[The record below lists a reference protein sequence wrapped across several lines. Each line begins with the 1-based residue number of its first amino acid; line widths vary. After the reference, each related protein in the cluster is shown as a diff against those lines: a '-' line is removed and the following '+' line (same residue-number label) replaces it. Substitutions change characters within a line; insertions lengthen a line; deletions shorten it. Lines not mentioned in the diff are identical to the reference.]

1 MRTRILVV
9 IILLFG
15 ASHQRA
21 LSHTAQGG
29 EAAAP
34 VSSAPTRFVVVPV
47 SSPRSDAIPSALTAD
62 QLGKLLFPR
71 EKEVQ
76 SEIVRRKPIVET
88 YIQRTKK
95 DETLGLATTHD
106 FYFLG
111 QADFTNHVRL
121 LPIVHHSKTGNFLWS
136 FEPSGFLSMA
146 FPDFGGFI
154 AANYQLDYRGREFLG
169 EVRCDV
175 VDVTPKKHK
184 HGRFFVGRIWVEDQ
198 EFTIIRFNGIF
209 TLEHSLSPTL
219 MESHWFR
226 FDSWRT
232 NVRPGLWMPS
242 YIFCQ
247 EISKEKDFIVPEFKS
262 QTRFWG
268 YGQTA
273 NAQQEEFSRMLL
285 ETDSVADESA
295 NKDNS
300 PLEAQRAFN
309 HEAERNVL
317 ELLQRES
324 LVSPTGSVEKILGTI
339 INNIVVANNLEFPM
353 GLHYRVMLTANL
365 DLFSIEN
372 TIVITRG
379 LLDVVPD
386 EATLAAL
393 LSQEV
398 ADALLSKPYQ
408 SRYAFSDL
416 TRMDVTEIM
425 KRLSFRDTKQEAETI
440 QAKSFELLQ
449 KSPYAGKLATAGLFL
464 AELSR
469 QSKDLSQL
477 ISPRMGNRNWL
488 ADQIRTSAP
497 KLEPANK
504 TQLAALPI
512 GARIRMDAWTNQI
525 VFMKTANVPLVSAG
539 EKLPLEIAPFRP
551 YLTRF
556 QQTVSSPPSV
566 DPNDMPPVPVPDI
579 HSDKSTEASSSRG
592 YP

>member
-1 MRTRILVV
+1 M
-9 IILLFG
+9 G
-15 ASHQRA
+15 
-21 LSHTAQGG
+21 LS
-29 EAAAP
+29 
-34 VSSAPTRFVVVPV
+34 
-47 SSPRSDAIPSALTAD
+47 
-62 QLGKLLFPR
+62 
-71 EKEVQ
+71 
-76 SEIVRRKPIVET
+76 
-88 YIQRTKK
+88 
-95 DETLGLATTHD
+95 TTHD

-111 QADFTNHVRL
+111 QADFTKHVRL
-121 LPIVHHSKTGNFLWS
+121 LPIVHHPKTGNFLWS
-136 FEPSGFLSMA
+136 FEPLGFLSMA
-146 FPDFGGFI
+146 FPDFGGFT
-154 AANYQLDYRGREFLG
+154 ADNYQLDYRGREFLG
-169 EVRCDV
+169 EVRCYV
-175 VDVTPKKHK
+175 IDVTPKRHK

-198 EFTIIRFNGIF
+198 EFTIIRFNGVF

-219 MESHWFR
+219 MESHWFH

-268 YGQTA
+268 YGQAA
-273 NAQQEEFSRMLL
+273 NSQQEEFSRMLL

-324 LVSPTGSVEKILGTI
+324 LVAPTGSVEKILDTI
-339 INNIVVANNLEFPM
+339 VNNIAVTNNLEFPT
-353 GLHYRVMLTANL
+353 GLHCRVMLTANL

-416 TRMDVTEIM
+416 TRMDVTEII

-477 ISPRMGNRNWL
+477 ISPRIGNRIWL
-488 ADQIRTSAP
+488 ADQIRSSAP

-512 GARIRMDAWTNQI
+512 GARVRMDAWTNQI
-525 VFMKTANVPLVSAG
+525 VFMKTANVPLISAG

-556 QQTVSSPPSV
+556 QQTAASILRIDSNDSPPFPLPTTS
-566 DPNDMPPVPVPDI
+566 
-579 HSDKSTEASSSRG
+579 SDKSTQTSSSRND
-592 YP
+592 P